1 MAKKVRKTKNM
12 KTSTMVIGAGVLL
25 VLADVFRNKLLGSF
39 GDNDLDNNKMLLAGL
54 GAVTVGVYLSK
65 KGK

>member
-1 MAKKVRKTKNM
+1 M
-12 KTSTMVIGAGVLL
+12 KTSNIVIGAGVLL
-25 VLADVFRNKLLGSF
+25 VLADVLRDKLLGSF
-39 GDNDLDNNKMLLAGL
+39 GDNNLDNNKMLLAGL